1 MELTYGK
8 SQVYTSSKMK
18 RYPLLAKLVN
28 KVFGYTNV
36 GNYARATIFKKL
48 ILQLPY
54 KQFKKILDLGTG
66 YGEFA
71 FMLAN
76 ALPQAK
82 VTGLDVAP
90 ERIDAVNEAIQK
102 SGTSNMNTHLGKMD
116 TLSETNFDFIFAIDV
131 FEHIEEDEMPFQE
144 AKDALSN
151 GGYFLVK
158 IPTDEQLT
166 ILPEDWFE
174 DHHDWLEDEHVGQI
188 YDLEGL
194 KNRFKREGF
203 KVVHASYT
211 DGFWSRLGWEVGYL
225 SKKAGSI
232 PQLLFLPLA
241 KFFVWLDRVVHT
253 GKKGN
258 AIQVIGQKVD

>member
-1 MELTYGK
+1 
-8 SQVYTSSKMK
+8 
-18 RYPLLAKLVN
+18 
-28 KVFGYTNV
+28 
-36 GNYARATIFKKL
+36 
-48 ILQLPY
+48 
-54 KQFKKILDLGTG
+54 
-66 YGEFA
+66 
-71 FMLAN
+71 
-76 ALPQAK
+76 
-82 VTGLDVAP
+82 
-90 ERIDAVNEAIQK
+90 
-102 SGTSNMNTHLGKMD
+102 
-116 TLSETNFDFIFAIDV
+116 
-131 FEHIEEDEMPFQE
+131 MPFQE

-194 KNRFKREGF
+194 KNRFEREGF

-211 DGFWSRLGWEVGYL
+211 DGFWSRLGWEIGYL

-241 KFFVWLDRVVHT
+241 KFFVWLDRTVHT

>member
-1 MELTYGK
+1 MELIYGK

-18 RYPLLAKLVN
+18 KYPFLAKLVN

-36 GNYARATIFKKL
+36 GNYARATIFKNL
-48 ILQLPY
+48 VEELPY
-54 KQFKKILDLGTG
+54 QSFRKVLDLGTG

-76 ALPQAK
+76 GIPNAE
-82 VTGLDVAP
+82 VTALDVAP
-90 ERIDAVNEAIQK
+90 ERIKAVNEAIEK
-102 SGTSNMNTHLGKMD
+102 SGAKNIKTHLGKMD
-116 TLSETNFDFIFAIDV
+116 TLEDKNYDFIFAIDV
-131 FEHIEEDEMPFQE
+131 FEHIEEEEMPFDESRE
-144 AKDALSN
+144 ALAD

-166 ILPEDWFE
+166 ILPERWFE

-194 KNRFKREGF
+194 KARFEREGF
-203 KVVHASYT
+203 KVVHASYS
-211 DGFWSRLGWEVGYL
+211 DGFWSRLGWEIGYL
-225 SKKAGSI
+225 SKKGGMI

-241 KFFVWLDRVVHT
+241 KFFVWLDRAVHS
-253 GKKGN
+253 GKSGN
-258 AIQVIGQKVD
+258 AIQVIGQKV

>member
-8 SQVYTSSKMK
+8 SQIYTSSKMK
-18 RYPLLAKLVN
+18 RYPFIAKLVN
-28 KVFGYTNV
+28 KIFGYTNI

-76 ALPQAK
+76 ALPNAK
-82 VTGLDVAP
+82 ITGLDVAP
-90 ERIDAVNEAIQK
+90 ERIDAVNEAIRK
-102 SGTSNMNTHLGKMD
+102 SGTTNIDTHLGKMD
-116 TLSETNFDFIFAIDV
+116 TLMERNFDFIFAIDV

-151 GGYFLVK
+151 GGFLLVK
-158 IPTDEQLT
+158 IPTDKQLT
-166 ILPEDWFE
+166 ILPDSWFE
-174 DHHDWLEDEHVGQI
+174 EHHHWLDDEHIGQV

-194 KNRFKREGF
+194 KNRFQREGF

-211 DGFWSRLGWEVGYL
+211 DGFWSRLGWEIGYL
-225 SKKAGSI
+225 SKRAGMI
-232 PQLLFLPLA
+232 TQLLFLPIA
-241 KFFVWLDRVVHT
+241 KFFVWLDRTTHNNKT
-253 GKKGN
+253 GN
-258 AIQVIGQKVD
+258 AIQVIGQKIE